1 MSDTINLKEIGEWVI
16 DLLGSFAVYWVA
28 SSALM
33 DSEASVASQP
43 LSFFASLGIT
53 FAGFKLL
60 RQWKALS

>member
-1 MSDTINLKEIGEWVI
+1 MNYTINLKEIGEWAI

-33 DSEASVASQP
+33 ESGVAVSEQP